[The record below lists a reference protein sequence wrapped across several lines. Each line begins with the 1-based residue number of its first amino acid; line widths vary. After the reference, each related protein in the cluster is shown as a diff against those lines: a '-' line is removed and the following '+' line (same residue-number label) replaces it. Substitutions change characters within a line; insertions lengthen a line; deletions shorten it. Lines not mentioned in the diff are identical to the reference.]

1 MQVSKDAGELSLALS
16 EDLTDDDMISVP
28 DVDDEETSEAPG
40 KAAENDKDFGSNG
53 AGDPAKAGD
62 QKSAQPLG
70 TNSTG
75 EPQPGDDNFKPKGG
89 WQKRIHEL
97 TKEAKSWQEKAE
109 ALEQD
114 RAKTPSVD
122 PSDPPPKH
130 EDYTDKTWDD
140 YYDARSAWRARQ
152 EIRAEREKAKQ
163 AELTQAQEAAKKADK
178 AVEAEHLSRFQ
189 ARAAELQTKIANFKE
204 IAFAEDVPNPQ
215 HVFDEL
221 LHMEKGADVLYYLG
235 NHKAEAAQLAELS
248 GRELQRK
255 LWGIEDKLSAPPPV
269 ITTKAPPPITPV
281 SGAGSSSKY
290 DPDKGSQAD
299 YAEARRS
306 GRLK

>member
-1 MQVSKDAGELSLALS
+1 MPLIDEAGETTLAP
-16 EDLTDDDMISVP
+16 DATPVP
-28 DVDDEETSEAPG
+28 DALVVEGTEDKTSEAPD
-40 KAAENDKDFGSNG
+40 KAAENGKDFGSNG

-122 PSDPPPKH
+122 PSDPPPKP
-130 EDYTDKTWDD
+130 EDYADKTWDD

-235 NHKAEAAQLAELS
+235 NHKAEAAELAELS

-255 LWGIEDKLSAPPPV
+255 LWQIEDKLSAAPPV
-269 ITTKAPPPITPV
+269 ITTKAPAPITPV
-281 SGAGSSSKY
+281 SGSGGSVKY
-290 DPDKGSQAD
+290 DPNKHSDDMAD
-299 YAEARRS
+299 YRAWRGSPKR
-306 GRLK
+306 